1 MNTPSPFPKIPDLQ
15 AGSHFLSQLSLANP
29 PLAEEQVCGFLDA
42 LIANPPDAGVLLSLL
57 EQARVPLCFIEEEI
71 ARRYQNKAL
80 VLSDEQ
86 EEGLQRVIATWRR
99 MTTAYALCARIQ
111 DPEPDDP
118 HHATLVATILH
129 RCLYYTGMII
139 IEHFRAR
146 RELPAGI
153 WLELHGYYQAAEQG
167 GVSCTPVNDLLES
180 DLQATH
186 CAAAYVTLLL
196 IEIANPY
203 GNSVR
208 DLALI
213 RRWAG
218 MWAPLVALHR
228 LDDEYEVPPYVIEL
242 TKDQPLHQSGSAD
255 NIGSDARWLDT
266 SRLGL
271 QISHMLS
278 QLQQRLTPAQLGLGE
293 ETSGHVRRLLE
304 YLARPWTQTASP
316 RRFRRFSSHGTA
328 RVAIGFEAIHY
339 FVGGKE
345 FTQPDSGSIYGR
357 GQFDEVFTFRDRVAP
372 GQALNI
378 KPRVNYSSD
387 EWTVINHSANGFRL
401 GRSNAGERITNGQ
414 LLAVCPHDGER
425 FILGQATWL
434 MQEYAGGISAG
445 VAILPGMPEAVGVRR
460 ASTQPGHAE
469 RFVRAFL
476 LPPIEAIG
484 QEGSL
489 VLPTGVYQASGML
502 ELVGEGKPWTVR
514 MKHVRQRGFDFE
526 RVSYETP

>member
-1 MNTPSPFPKIPDLQ
+1 MNMPSPSLNIPDLQ
-15 AGSHFLSQLSLANP
+15 AGSHYISQLSLANP
-29 PLAEEQVCGFLDA
+29 TLAEQQVIAFLDA
-42 LIANPPDAGVLLSLL
+42 LIENPPDAGVLLSLL
-57 EQARVPLCFIEEEI
+57 EQTRVPLCFIEEEI
-71 ARRYQNKAL
+71 AQRYHNKAL

-86 EEGLQRVIATWRR
+86 EESFQRVISAWRR
-99 MTTAYALCARIQ
+99 MTTAYRLCARMQ
-111 DPEPDDP
+111 EPEPDNP
-118 HHATLVATILH
+118 HHANLVATIQH
-129 RCLYYTGMII
+129 RCLYYTGLII

-153 WLELHGYYQAAEQG
+153 WHELHGYYEAAELR
-167 GVSCTPVNDLLES
+167 GVGCTPVNDSLEN

-203 GNSVR
+203 GRSVR
-208 DLALI
+208 DRSLV

-218 MWAPLVALHR
+218 MWAPLVALHP
-228 LDDEYEVPPYVIEL
+228 LDDEYEVPPYLVEF
-242 TKDQPLHQSGSAD
+242 TKDQALHPAGSAD
-255 NIGSDARWLDT
+255 SIGSDARWLDT
-266 SRLGL
+266 ARLGL

-278 QLQQRLTPAQLGLGE
+278 QLQQRLTPSQLGLGE

-304 YLARPWTQTASP
+304 NLSRPWTQTASP
-316 RRFRRFSSHGTA
+316 RRFRRFASDGTA
-328 RVAIGFEAIHY
+328 KVAVGFEAIHY

-378 KPRVNYSSD
+378 KPRINYSTD

-401 GRSNAGERITNGQ
+401 GRGNAGERIAHSQ

-425 FILGQATWL
+425 FLLGQATWL
-434 MQEYAGGISAG
+434 MQEHGGGILAG
-445 VAILPGMPEAVGVRR
+445 LAILPGMPEAVTARR
-460 ASTQPGHAE
+460 ASTQPGHAN
-469 RFVRAFL
+469 RFVRAFQ
-476 LPPIEAIG
+476 LPPVEAIG

-489 VLPTGVYQASGML
+489 VLPIGTYQASGSL
-502 ELVGEGKPWTVR
+502 ELVGEGKSWMVR
-514 MKHVRQRGFDFE
+514 MKHVRQRGVDFE
-526 RVSYETP
+526 RVSYEML